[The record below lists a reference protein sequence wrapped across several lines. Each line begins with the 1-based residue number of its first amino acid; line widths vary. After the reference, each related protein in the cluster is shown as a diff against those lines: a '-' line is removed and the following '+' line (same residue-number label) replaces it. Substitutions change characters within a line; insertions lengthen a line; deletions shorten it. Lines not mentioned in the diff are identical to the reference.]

1 MNKLAKVV
9 AASALGCIAWNVFS
23 NERSVRPPDG
33 VLVED
38 RPLQHNYV
46 DDKPP
51 IHHGAWTLIPRA
63 HYDIKGRVLAHVRY
77 TDDWWKDLAPID
89 VSLGW
94 KDMSDNAT
102 LDSLTF
108 NEHDRRLYIDEPKGA
123 GYTDYYW
130 MMTEAS
136 NNHLIPDDSNVE
148 SQLRAIRVGNVVE
161 LEGELVDVIEPDG
174 SIEHTSM
181 VRNDDG
187 DNACEILLVRRV
199 KIKY

>member
-1 MNKLAKVV
+1 MNKLAMVI

-23 NERSVRPPDG
+23 HERSVRPPDG

-38 RPLQHNYV
+38 RPMQHNYV
-46 DDKPP
+46 DDKPT
-51 IHHGAWTLIPRA
+51 IRHGAWKLIPRA
-63 HYDIKGRVLAHVRY
+63 HYDIKGRVLQHVTY

-94 KDMSDNAT
+94 QDMSDNAT
-102 LDSLTF
+102 LAGFAF
-108 NEHDRRLYIDEPKGA
+108 NEHDRTLYTEEPHGP

-130 MMTEAS
+130 MMTETS
-136 NNHLIPDDSNVE
+136 NNHLIPEDAAIE
-148 SQLRAIRVGNVVE
+148 EQLRAIRVGNVVE

-174 SIEHTSM
+174 TVEHTSM

-187 DNACEILLVRRV
+187 DHACEILLVRRV